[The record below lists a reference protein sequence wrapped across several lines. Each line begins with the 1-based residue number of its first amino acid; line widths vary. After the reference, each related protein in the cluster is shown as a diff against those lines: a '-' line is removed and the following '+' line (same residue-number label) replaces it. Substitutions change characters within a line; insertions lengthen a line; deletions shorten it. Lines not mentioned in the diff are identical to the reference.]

1 MTALRSLRTAPFRTA
16 LLVLGITAALAAWW
30 AFRPLEPTRVVLTV
44 VDGATDG
51 LEPAQVRALRDWV
64 QWQLEAGGCTVLLP
78 GSTQP
83 PTGLPPQTEF
93 LELRPARNGDQLAL
107 GWRRI
112 QASALAKNGSAPW
125 AVVEGSAQA
134 PSEAL
139 RSLMKSLPLPEGPR
153 LSNRLLTR
161 DAATFWKLVDAVAW
175 NRDSSRLDDGYRL
188 AEEATR
194 AEPDCAMAWMVLGDL
209 HYRRML
215 LAPQTDPMGQIPA
228 EHHFRRALGL
238 APSFPQAIFLLSEL
252 QVDSGDHGEALGG
265 LARGLKAHPRSLA
278 LHSALVYAART
289 AGLMDLTRITLK
301 EVEVLAPPGLQP
313 TAAENGW
320 LYLGDRARFEASLQ
334 TAPGEPR
341 STVAAFYQGYLALAD
356 GHRDTAAA
364 WFHRSRTSM
373 ASYTQFVDLAEVF
386 EAIASN
392 QPDAARASLARL
404 SASRVGLRVPD
415 GEFTFKLAEAH
426 ALLNEPSDALDMA
439 EKAFS
444 QGFGCTAWYEKSPFL
459 GSIRET
465 PRWRALISHLAGR
478 QRLLERTF
486 PPSAFA

>member
-1 MTALRSLRTAPFRTA
+1 MPNLRTSMPVQVGTA
-16 LLVLGITAALAAWW
+16 LLVLGLAVAGVWW
-30 AFRPLEPTRVVLTV
+30 GLRRSEPTRIVLTA
-44 VDGATDG
+44 VDAGDDG
-51 LEPAQVRALRDWV
+51 LDAAQVRALRDWV

-78 GSTQP
+78 GSASP
-83 PTGLPPQTEF
+83 PTDLPSRTEF
-93 LELRPARNGDQLAL
+93 LEVRPARSGDQLAL
-107 GWRRI
+107 RWRRI

-125 AVVEGSAQA
+125 TVVEGPIQA
-134 PSEAL
+134 PSDAL
-139 RSLMKSLPLPEGPR
+139 RSLMKSLPLPEGTR
-153 LSNRLLTR
+153 LPNRLLPR
-161 DAATFWKLVDAVAW
+161 DAATFWRLVDAVAW
-175 NRDSSRLDDGYRL
+175 NRESTHLEEGYRL

-194 AEPDCAMAWMVLGDL
+194 AEPECAMAWMVLGDL

-228 EHHFRRALGL
+228 EHHFRRALDL
-238 APSFPQAIFLLSEL
+238 APTFPQAIFLLSEL
-252 QVDSGDHGEALGG
+252 QVDSGDHGEALGA

-289 AGLMDLTRITLK
+289 AGLQDLTRATLD
-301 EVEVLAPPGLQP
+301 EVEELAPSGFHP

-341 STVAAFYQGYLALAD
+341 GTVAAFYQGYLALAD
-356 GHRDTAAA
+356 GHRDAAAA
-364 WFHRSRTSM
+364 WFHRSRTSL
-373 ASYTQFVDLAEVF
+373 ASYTQFADLAEVF
-386 EAIASN
+386 ESIASN

-426 ALLNEPSDALDMA
+426 ALLGEPSDALDMA

-444 QGFGCTAWYEKSPFL
+444 QGFGCTAWYERSPFL
-459 GSIRET
+459 GPIRDT
-465 PRWRALISHLAGR
+465 PRWRALISHLVER
-478 QRLLERTF
+478 QRLLERTY